1 MNTGDIPVT
10 LHVGKNGITEAL
22 IDELKEQIRTKRI
35 VKVKMLRSSG
45 DRKKLGA
52 ELAER
57 TGAELVEVR
66 GFTVVLRR
74 K

>member
-10 LHVGKNGITEAL
+10 LHVGKSGITEAL
-22 IDELKEQIRTKRI
+22 IEELKEQIRVKRV

-45 DRKKLGA
+45 DRKVVAA
-52 ELAER
+52 ELAEK
-57 TGAELVEVR
+57 TESELVEVR
-66 GFTVVLRR
+66 GFTVVLKR

>member
-10 LHVGKNGITEAL
+10 LQVGKSGITEAL
-22 IDELKEQIRTKRI
+22 IEELKEQIRVKRV

-45 DRKKLGA
+45 DRKVVAA
-52 ELAER
+52 ELAEK
-57 TGAELVEVR
+57 TESELVEVR
-66 GFTVVLRR
+66 GFTVVLKR